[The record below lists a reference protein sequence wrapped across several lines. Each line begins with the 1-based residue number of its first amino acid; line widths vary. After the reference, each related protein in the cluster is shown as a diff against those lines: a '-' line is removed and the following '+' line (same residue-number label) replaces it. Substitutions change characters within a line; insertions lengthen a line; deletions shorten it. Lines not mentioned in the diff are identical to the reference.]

1 MTQISLSIE
10 GMEGLTWPLWKRWAH
25 LADDLGIAG
34 LYRSDHF
41 TETQPPDRASLEMVV
56 SLAYLADHTSRVQ
69 IGVLVAP
76 LSFRD
81 PVMLARQAS
90 HLDDLSEGRMVLGVG
105 AGWLEREHSM
115 FGYPLL
121 DLPGRFARLEEG
133 LQVIHGLLRSD
144 KAFSFD
150 GEYYHLQAARLLPL
164 PQRPGGPNLLVGGGG
179 RRRTP
184 ALAARYADIWN
195 ATGMAPGEFREASA
209 NLDWHLLELGR
220 EPQAVRRTIS
230 LPCFYY
236 ADQQGK
242 ERHLRLVRRWDPG
255 LASLADDE
263 VYEILGSEW
272 NAIAGPAETVIEQL
286 RAYQN
291 AGAGEI
297 MLQWFE
303 MDDFS
308 TAKALSR
315 EVIARL

>member
-286 RAYQN
+286 RAYQH

-315 EVIARL
+315 EAIARL